1 MGILKGCVD
10 SYISILTN
18 ILNTSLKR
26 GCYPNQLKLAEVT
39 PVFKREDKLNKE
51 KYHPVSVFSHP
62 SKIFERIVFNQI
74 NLFFESRFSALLTG
88 FRKKRIPQNALL
100 NMIEKWKQALD
111 KGKKIGTILMDLSKA
126 FETLNLNLL
135 LAKPNAY
142 GFSFNA
148 IKFIPTY
155 LSERS
160 QG

>member
-1 MGILKGCVD
+1 M
-10 SYISILTN
+10 
-18 ILNTSLKR
+18 
-26 GCYPNQLKLAEVT
+26 T
-39 PVFKREDKLNKE
+39 PVFKREDQLNKE
-51 KYHPVSVFSHP
+51 NYCPVSVFSHA

-74 NLFFESRFSALLTG
+74 NLFFESRFSALLRG
-88 FRKKRIPQNALL
+88 FRKKSIPQNALL

-111 KGKKIGTILMDLSKA
+111 KGKKIGAIFMDLSKA

-148 IKFIPTY
+148 IKFIPIY
-155 LSERS
+155 LSERP